1 MVDRGNINYRSVQ
14 IKPVFIM
21 QLKLN
26 RQHAEIFLRIG
37 EMEITED
44 TFPIESEPA
53 KWRYLL

>member
-26 RQHAEIFLRIG
+26 RQHTEIFLRIG

-44 TFPIESEPA
+44 T
-53 KWRYLL
+53 LL